1 MGPMCVL
8 MLTRINISWIK
19 HIICEIPDLIWI
31 EIEELII
38 AKWIYHITHEIM
50 VINLHH

>member
-1 MGPMCVL
+1 MGPMSVL
-8 MLTRINISWIK
+8 MLTRISISWIR
-19 HIICEIPDLIWI
+19 HTISEIPDLIWI

-50 VINLHH
+50 VIDLHQ